1 MSTRVSSLESTLNN
15 QGQSLTKDIQAVTDS
30 IRKLSSQVDP
40 LLSNMPQSVRFN
52 VCDSNSVGVSVQAV
66 GAQRG
71 VTNDGRLGSPN
82 SPKEDRKHNL
92 IFFGI
97 SESPEG
103 TSFRERL
110 KTDYTS
116 IFSAVEPLVAS
127 SSSGSLHSAIRTCT
141 HLGRY
146 DSSQRPRP
154 LVVKFNDFSLI
165 PTILRSSNRL
175 PHPLQLGRIYQR
187 RIITA
192 TLFSSRSGFVSSRR
206 QEWLGSRSDSVV
218 SRYMSMVDYMG

>member
-1 MSTRVSSLESTLNN
+1 MSRYPVFSPRVSSLESTLNN
-15 QGQSLTKDIQAVTDS
+15 QGQPLTKDIQAITDS
-30 IRKLSSQVDP
+30 IRKLSSQIDP
-40 LLSNMPQSVRFN
+40 LLSSMPQSVRFH

-82 SPKEDRKHNL
+82 SPKEDRRHNL

-97 SESPEG
+97 SESPEC
-103 TSFRERL
+103 TSFGEKL

-146 DSSQRPRP
+146 DSSRRPRP

-165 PTILRSSNRL
+165 PTILCSSNRL
-175 PHPLQLGRIYQR
+175 TSP
-187 RIITA
+187 ITVRKD
-192 TLFSSRSGFVSSRR
+192 LSKR
-206 QEWLGSRSDSVV
+206 D
-218 SRYMSMVDYMG
+218 RYCNSLKEQFRLVTEDQIPR

>member
-1 MSTRVSSLESTLNN
+1 
-15 QGQSLTKDIQAVTDS
+15 
-30 IRKLSSQVDP
+30 
-40 LLSNMPQSVRFN
+40 MPQSVRFH

-71 VTNDGRLGSPN
+71 VTNDSRLGSPN
-82 SPKEDRKHNL
+82 SPKEDRRHNL

-97 SESPEG
+97 SESPEC
-103 TSFRERL
+103 TSFREKL

-146 DSSQRPRP
+146 DSSRRPRP

-165 PTILRSSNRL
+165 PTILCSSNRL
-175 PHPLQLGRIYQR
+175 TSPITVRKDLSKRDRYCNSLKERFRLVTEAGVARDQIRFRGKSLHVNGRLHGI
-187 RIITA
+187 A
-192 TLFSSRSGFVSSRR
+192 SANGFTSPPPFVI
-206 QEWLGSRSDSVV
+206 
-218 SRYMSMVDYMG
+218 